1 MGQII
6 IQILSILLGSGG
18 IVALFLVAEKKA
30 AAQLRNTDKIDD
42 KWQRLIE
49 QKEKDYSFLNSRY
62 EDATKKIEKLYDD
75 NSQLRTSL
83 DDINTECAV
92 GRILRCNRIKCDDR
106 QPPFGTD
113 DNLNSNNNG

>member
-1 MGQII
+1 MGQLI

-18 IVALFLVAEKKA
+18 IAALFLVAEKKA
-30 AAQLRNTDKIDD
+30 AAQIRNTDKIDD

-62 EDATKKIEKLYDD
+62 EEATQKIDKLYED

-83 DDINTECAV
+83 DNINTECAV
-92 GRILRCNRIKCDDR
+92 GRILRCNRIECGNR

-113 DNLNSNNNG
+113 DNLNSNSNE